1 MNHRQ
6 PPDGCSVRDFGAVG
20 DGVADDSA
28 ALQRALSSG
37 SAIVRIPQGTY
48 RVTAT
53 LRVPSHTTVAAD
65 PQARIVSDGGT
76 PKRRGDFLLTND
88 DTAGDGNAD
97 IAIVGGIWDGNN
109 SGPCNTKC
117 PDLFAPEAWSGAVL
131 NFQKVRG
138 LRLEDVTVAN
148 SVVYNV
154 RLCQI
159 DGFEFRRIRFSSD
172 RIAFNQDGLHFAGC
186 CRNGTVED
194 VRAVTKGQT
203 NDDLIALNAD
213 DSLVRLENRDLVCGP
228 IENIDFRDIYAEDC
242 HTAIRLLS
250 VRSTIRNIRFRNVEA
265 GVRCYAVNAD
275 AARYCRTPL
284 FKDEDKPRG
293 VGHLDNIEIDGLRIH
308 ATSPH
313 VSALICL
320 ESNMAGLRIRNIF
333 RDTARDAAPRA
344 PAVLARHLSDADFS
358 WLPSPPSDGAKNG
371 APLFARLGFGGLA
384 SGELS
389 IPGAISELL
398 VESRAAVRDGERLRT
413 HVLLEDGEFLVTS
426 PFGPRVHPVTGEQN
440 SFHHGVDGALWD
452 GRMLVETGI
461 CAWADGT
468 VAAAGVIDDL
478 GGNQVVIDHGGGLV
492 TRYCHL
498 EDASMRVKAGDRVAR
513 GQLLGWMG
521 TTGRSTGE
529 HLHFQV
535 ERDGTPV
542 DPLPFLRQSPSA

>member
-1 MNHRQ
+1 M
-6 PPDGCSVRDFGAVG
+6 GKITECSVRDFGAIG

-28 ALQRALSSG
+28 AIQRALSSG
-37 SAIVRIPQGTY
+37 ASVVRIPSGTY
-48 RVTAT
+48 RVCMT
-53 LRVPSHTTVAAD
+53 LRVRSNTTIAAD
-65 PQARIVSDGGT
+65 AEARIVSDGDT
-76 PKRRGDFLLTND
+76 PKHRGDFLLTND
-88 DTAGDGNAD
+88 DTSSNGNEN
-97 IAIVGGIWDGNN
+97 IAIIGGTWDGNN
-109 SGPCNTKC
+109 SGPCNTKN
-117 PDLFAPEAWSGAVL
+117 PDLFDPTAWSGTVL

-148 SVVYNV
+148 SVVYNI

-159 DGFEFRRIRFSSD
+159 DGFEFRRIRFASD

-186 CRNGTVED
+186 CRNGVVED
-194 VRAVTKGQT
+194 VRAISKGQT

-213 DSLVRLENRDLVCGP
+213 DSIVRLENLDLVCGP
-228 IENIDFRDIYAEDC
+228 IENIDFSDIYAEDC

-265 GVRCYAVNAD
+265 GVRCYAVNGD

-284 FKDEDKPRG
+284 FKDADKPCG

-313 VSALICL
+313 VSALVCL
-320 ESNMAGLRIRNIF
+320 ESNLAGIRMKNIV
-333 RDTARDAAPRA
+333 RDTAKDAAPNA
-344 PAVLARHLSDADFS
+344 PAVLARHVSNAAFS
-358 WLPSPPSDGAKNG
+358 WRDGAKNG
-371 APLFARLGFGGLA
+371 APLFAGLGKDGTA

-389 IPGAISELL
+389 IPGAITEFTADSTAPM
-398 VESRAAVRDGERLRT
+398 RNGEHFRT

-426 PFGPRVHPVTGEQN
+426 PFGPRVHPVTGETN

-461 CAWADGT
+461 CAWNDGT
-468 VAAAGVIDDL
+468 VIGAGILDDL
-478 GGNQVVIDHGGGLV
+478 GGNQVAIDHGNGLV

-498 EDASMRVKAGDRVAR
+498 EDASMRVKVGERVTR

-535 ERDGTPV
+535 ERDGVAV
-542 DPLPFLRQSPSA
+542 DPLPFLR

>member
-1 MNHRQ
+1 M
-6 PPDGCSVRDFGAVG
+6 DGARTDECSVRDFGAAG
-20 DGVADDSA
+20 DGVADDTA

-37 SAIVRIPQGTY
+37 AAIVRIPSGTY
-48 RVTAT
+48 RVRAT
-53 LRVPSHTTVAAD
+53 LLVPSHTAIVAAPD
-65 PQARIVSDGGT
+65 ARIVSDGDT
-76 PKRRGDFLLTND
+76 PKRRGDFLLSNADTSGEGND
-88 DTAGDGNAD
+88 D
-97 IAIVGGIWDGNN
+97 IAVAGGIWDGNN
-109 SGPCNTKC
+109 AGPCNTKC
-117 PDLFAPEAWSGAVL
+117 PDLFDPDAWSGAVL

-148 SVVYNV
+148 SVVYNI

-159 DGFEFRRIRFSSD
+159 DGFEFRRIRFASD

-186 CRNGTVED
+186 CRNGVVED
-194 VRAVTKGQT
+194 VRAISKGQT
-203 NDDLIALNAD
+203 NDDLVALNAD

-228 IENIDFRDIYAEDC
+228 IENIDFSDLYAEDC

-265 GVRCYAVNAD
+265 GIRCYAVNAD

-284 FKDEDKPRG
+284 FKDGDRPRG
-293 VGHLDNIEIDGLRIH
+293 VGHLDNIGIDGLRIH
-308 ATSPH
+308 ATSPD

-320 ESNMAGLRIRNIF
+320 ESNMAGIRFGNIV
-333 RDTARDAAPRA
+333 RDTAKDAAPEA
-344 PAVLARHLSDADFS
+344 PIILARHVSNAAFS
-358 WLPSPPSDGAKNG
+358 WRKTAKNG
-371 APLFARLGFGGLA
+371 APFFAELGADGTA

-389 IPGAISELL
+389 IPGEISQLS
-398 VESRAAVRDGERLRT
+398 VDSTAPVRDGERFRT

-426 PFGPRVHPVTGEQN
+426 PFGPRVHPVTGETD

-461 CAWADGT
+461 CAWGDGEVT
-468 VAAAGVIDDL
+468 GAGVLDDL

-498 EDASMRVKAGDRVAR
+498 EDASMRVKAGDRVTR

-535 ERDGTPV
+535 ERDGIPV
-542 DPLPFLRQSPSA
+542 DPLPLLRPS